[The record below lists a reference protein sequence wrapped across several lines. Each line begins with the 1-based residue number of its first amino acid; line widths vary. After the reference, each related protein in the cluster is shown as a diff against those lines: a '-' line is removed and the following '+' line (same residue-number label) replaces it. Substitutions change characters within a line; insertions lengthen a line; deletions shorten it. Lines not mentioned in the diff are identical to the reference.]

1 MLQSHITLTFDAIT
15 ASQVQ
20 QSLVLAPVGEQW
32 LTSISFLTVYIF
44 TSIIVCLISPSAGGQ
59 SSVRFAAN
67 TLRLMYLMEPAL
79 IARPVNNPSTITVD
93 SFSQD
98 WLLLA
103 KIIQYHMR
111 KQQQP
116 LLPFISHLSFP

>member
-1 MLQSHITLTFDAIT
+1 M
-15 ASQVQ
+15 
-20 QSLVLAPVGEQW
+20 
-32 LTSISFLTVYIF
+32 
-44 TSIIVCLISPSAGGQ
+44 
-59 SSVRFAAN
+59 RFAAN
-67 TLRLMYLMEPAL
+67 TLWLMYLMEPAL
-79 IARPVNNPSTITVD
+79 IARPVNNLSTITVD

-116 LLPFISHLSFP
+116 LLPFISHLSFS